1 MSGEHEGRLFGCQT
15 QLENDVLRYNSRL
28 DYLVLLDAM
37 QPHMRMVFED
47 GSKITWVLMETHK
60 DQMKIAGLEFSQMT
74 FDVSFPR
81 DCLSYALS
89 RLRCV
94 SPR

>member
-15 QLENDVLRYNSRL
+15 QLENDVLRYSERL
-28 DYLVLLDAM
+28 DVGILLKAM
-37 QPHMRMVFED
+37 RPSMQMVFED

-60 DQMKIAGLEFSQMT
+60 DQMKIAGLEFSQIM
-74 FDVSFPR
+74 FDLSFPR